1 MRLFSLLTRSLGSSL
16 RVFSLVCPT
25 SLALGLGSAAQAA
38 SPSSTEGKSMSTTPR
53 VKLQTNQGD
62 ITIELDA
69 EKAPK
74 TVESFLT
81 YVKEGFYDGTI
92 FHRVINNFM
101 IQGGGLDRKS
111 TRLNSSH

>member
-1 MRLFSLLTRSLGSSL
+1 MRFFSH
-16 RVFSLVCPT
+16 VWPT
-25 SLALGLGSAAQAA
+25 SLAMGLGSAAQAA
-38 SPSSTEGKSMSTTPR
+38 SPSSTECTSRRTTPR
-53 VKLQTNQGD
+53 VTLQTNQGD